1 MYSYAK
7 GDGEESA
14 HQEWLCYQVKCE
26 RWSESEEEEVG
37 RILIVGTHPLQKQR
51 RKGWGT
57 LKFWR
62 EVALGEKSTQPV
74 KLDARGEEGI
84 AWAWAGWENKR
95 NQMST
100 DHVPKSEA
108 MATTV
113 LAPALTPAA
122 DAQRR
127 DDDRELV
134 RLAKA
139 DDHEAFEL
147 LIKRHQSRV
156 FAVASGIL
164 RNKEDVEDIAQQVFV
179 KAYFSLKK
187 FDQRAAFSTWLY
199 KITVN
204 ECWDVLRKKKSR
216 PLYFEAELSEE
227 QARQYKAS
235 EDVESPGVDVS
246 DRLAS
251 RQRVE
256 HLLGFLD
263 ERDRA
268 MLVLKEVQGFSV
280 EEIAEMLE
288 INGNTVKVRLFRARR
303 RIVERMKRRET
314 EK

>member
-1 MYSYAK
+1 MK
-7 GDGEESA
+7 
-14 HQEWLCYQVKCE
+14 
-26 RWSESEEEEVG
+26 
-37 RILIVGTHPLQKQR
+37 
-51 RKGWGT
+51 
-57 LKFWR
+57 
-62 EVALGEKSTQPV
+62 
-74 KLDARGEEGI
+74 
-84 AWAWAGWENKR
+84 
-95 NQMST
+95 
-100 DHVPKSEA
+100 HVPKLEE

-134 RLAKA
+134 RLAKK
-139 DDHEAFEL
+139 DDREAFEIL
-147 LIKRHQSRV
+147 VRRHESRV

-164 RNKEDVEDIAQQVFV
+164 RNRQDVEDVAQQVFV
-179 KAYFSLKK
+179 KAYFSLKR

-204 ECWDVLRKKKSR
+204 ECWDVLRKRKSR

-235 EDVESPGVDVS
+235 ENIESPTMDVS

-251 RQRVE
+251 RERVE
-256 HLLGFLD
+256 ELLGFLD
-263 ERDRA
+263 QRDRA

-280 EEIAEMLE
+280 EEIAEMMG

-303 RIVERMKRRET
+303 RITEKLKRREAG
-314 EK
+314 E